1 MIITFKE
8 FKDKVRED
16 ADVCFGSFR
25 FDEADERKGR
35 EVSIHRFGKSV
46 QYQFFAAS
54 CIFDFPL
61 ADSYKMDVY
70 TEHEYYGYG
79 SYYGTYYVK
88 EGTPVD
94 FNANRF
100 FIIAPDFLADIEK
113 AYKRKNDYKHC
124 CINNYVI
131 SSVSVACATWMRLTD
146 YLKGK
151 NEVEFLDG
159 TIRIGECE
167 QDEVKLAAKVRKYI
181 GFAEKAFKKYL
192 EKNGLSNEKE
202 YLNMLSRKEAEKK
215 EAEKAAKKAE
225 KARAKELAYIKEH
238 ICVFDKAGEKVDF
251 SADQLICR
259 CLELGK
265 NHGGIDAKIA
275 EENGVECYEWKDY
288 DGYSKSCNFTMVRR
302 SFTLYL
308 KKGYNIYIVGGLI
321 TFVRGEIKR
330 HGVACEWIEQGKAI
344 ADIKTVKGFLVR
356 GEHIVAKSLK
366 EAQRISAEKRSK
378 QALSLLNA
386 RSKKQLVYQKLGNH
400 MFTFEESL
408 ASGNC
413 RPGTQNFKNRY
424 EAAIGHEATEISLA
438 DLRKYGKQ
446 FGLEAYTERVIRYVM
461 NKL

>member
-151 NEVEFLDG
+151 NEVELLAG
-159 TIRIGECE
+159 SIRIGACE
-167 QDEVKLAAKVRKYI
+167 KDEIKRAAKVHKYI

-192 EKNGLSNEKE
+192 EKEGLSNGNE
-202 YLNMLSRKEAEKK
+202 YLDMLARKAAEKK
-215 EAEKAAKKAE
+215 EEEKAAKKAA
-225 KARAKELAYIKEH
+225 KARAKEQAYIKEH

-288 DGYSKSCNFTMVRR
+288 DGYSKRCNFTMVRR

-308 KKGYNIYIVGGLI
+308 KKGYYIHIVGGLI
-321 TFVRGEIKR
+321 TFVRGGIKR
-330 HGVACEWIEQGKAI
+330 QGVACEWIEQGKAI

-424 EAAIGHEATEISLA
+424 EAAIGHEAIEISLA
-438 DLRKYGKQ
+438 DLRKYGKK
-446 FGLEAYTERVIRYVM
+446 FGLEEYTERVIRYVM

>member
-8 FKDKVRED
+8 FKNRVRKN
-16 ADVCFGSFR
+16 AHVCFGSFR
-25 FDEADERKGR
+25 FDKAHEWKGR
-35 EVSIHRFGKSV
+35 EFFIHRIGKKE
-46 QYQFFAAS
+46 QYESGDASFFFAL
-54 CIFDFPL
+54 PL
-61 ADSYKMDVY
+61 SDGYKMDVY
-70 TEHEYYGYG
+70 TEYERICGEDF
-79 SYYGTYYVK
+79 VK
-88 EGTPVD
+88 EDAPVD
-94 FNANRF
+94 FNANEF

-167 QDEVKLAAKVRKYI
+167 QDEVKLTAKVRKYI

-192 EKNGLSNEKE
+192 EKNGLANENE
-202 YLNMLSRKEAEKK
+202 YLDMLARKAAEKK
-215 EAEKAAKKAE
+215 EEEKAAKKAA
-225 KARAKELAYIKEH
+225 KARAKELAYINRH
-238 ICVFDKAGEKVDF
+238 IFIEDHTSFAGFVMVI
-251 SADQLICR
+251 SLLNI
-259 CLELGK
+259 GK
-265 NHGGIDAKIA
+265 NVGTLNAHISDK
-275 EENGVECYEWKDY
+275 NGVECSESYDY
-288 DGYSKSCNFTMVRR
+288 DGYSKRCKFTMVRR
-302 SFTLYL
+302 SFTLNL
-308 KKGYNIYIVGGLI
+308 KKGYNIYEVGGLI
-321 TFVRGEIKR
+321 TFVHGEIKR
-330 HGVACEWIEQGKAI
+330 QGVACEWIEQGKAI

-356 GEHIVAKSLK
+356 GEHIVAKSLR

-378 QALSLLNA
+378 QALSLMNA
-386 RSKKQLVYQKLGNH
+386 RNDNKLSYQKLIGH

-446 FGLEAYTERVIRYVM
+446 FGLQEYTERVIRYVM
-461 NKL
+461 NRL

>member
-8 FKDKVRED
+8 FKNNVRNN
-16 ADVCFGSFR
+16 ATVCFGSFR
-25 FDEADERKGR
+25 HDEADERKGR
-35 EVSIHRFGKSV
+35 EVSIHRFGKDE
-46 QYQFFAAS
+46 QYRYGDASIFF
-54 CIFDFPL
+54 DLPL
-61 ADSYKMDVY
+61 ADGYKMDVY
-70 TEHEYYGYG
+70 TEHETSFG
-79 SYYGTYYVK
+79 SNFVK
-88 EGTPVD
+88 EDAPVD
-94 FNANRF
+94 FNADTF

-167 QDEVKLAAKVRKYI
+167 QDEAKLTAKVRKYI

-192 EKNGLSNEKE
+192 EKNGLANENE
-202 YLNMLSRKEAEKK
+202 YLDMLARKEAEKK
-215 EAEKAAKKAE
+215 EKEKAAKKAE
-225 KARAKELAYIKEH
+225 KARAKELAYINNQ
-238 ICVFDKAGEKVDF
+238 ICICDNLGPVDF
-251 SADQLICR
+251 DMVISL
-259 CLELGK
+259 LNTGK
-265 NHGGIDAKIA
+265 NIGTLNAHISDK
-275 EENGVECYEWKDY
+275 NGVECSESYDY
-288 DGYSKSCNFTMVRR
+288 DGYSKRCQFTMVRR
-302 SFTLYL
+302 SFTLNL
-308 KKGYNIYIVGGLI
+308 KKGYSIYEVGGLI

-330 HGVACEWIEQGKAI
+330 QGVACEWVEQGKAI
-344 ADIKTVKGFLVR
+344 TDIKTVKGFLVR

-366 EAQRISAEKRSK
+366 EAQRISAEKRNK

-386 RSKKQLVYQKLGNH
+386 RSKNQLVYQKLGNH

-424 EAAIGHEATEISLA
+424 EASIGHEATEISLD
-438 DLRKYGKQ
+438 DLRKYGKK
-446 FGLEAYTERVIRYVM
+446 FGLEEYTERVIRYVM